1 LARVWRASC
10 GQGTPG
16 TDVGGER
23 RFRSNEWLRTGNLRE
38 QERQVAKGSSG
49 KHKKKRS
56 ADDIHELLKSKK
68 QRRKRACLGMM
79 MMM

>member
-10 GQGTPG
+10 GQGT
-16 TDVGGER
+16 DIGGEGR
-23 RFRSNEWLRTGNLRE
+23 SRSNEWLRTGNLRA
-38 QERQVAKGSSG
+38 QERHVAKASSG
-49 KHKKKRS
+49 KGKKKRS
-56 ADDIHELLKSKK
+56 ADDIHELLNSKK